1 MPVLGT
7 VEEEEEVDLVEET
20 ELVKDGVLV
29 LGTVSSER
37 RRSSSCQYSQLM

>member
-1 MPVLGT
+1 MLGT

-29 LGTVSSER
+29 LGTVEKKDGD
-37 RRSSSCQYSQLM
+37 LVEGV